1 MGSKESS
8 KTKTFDGNKLIILLL
23 DIWSESRKK
32 FESCCL
38 FPFFHRLKCLFSDL
52 LSFFLQVNSLLLA
65 TLIQERLLLGYRS
78 PDASFGDFSCLKFAY
93 DPWLS
98 FYVILISLHPS
109 DVSHRQL
116 SKFYFFFIWLSGMLT
131 PNSLWKIGGSWG
143 EILLSSN
150 LGHSTS
156 WQLHELGHFE
166 PQLKKLSIEVP
177 MIGTDEWSSIK
188 ASLAIKFWPIV
199 DFPSL
204 WGETFTSISFLS
216 YTCLK
221 NPVYLQS

>member
-1 MGSKESS
+1 MARGVEREQQDKNFRWKQIDYFVAWHLIWISEEVWELLPLPIFSS
-8 KTKTFDGNKLIILLL
+8 AQV
-23 DIWSESRKK
+23 S
-32 FESCCL
+32 L
-38 FPFFHRLKCLFSDL
+38 FRYLELFSP
-52 LSFFLQVNSLLLA
+52 SEQPSSGNSDP
-65 TLIQERLLLGYRS
+65 GYRS

-116 SKFYFFFIWLSGMLT
+116 SQFYFFFIWLSGMLT

-166 PQLKKLSIEVP
+166 PRLKKLSVEVP
-177 MIGTDEWSSIK
+177 MTGTDEWSSIE

-199 DFPSL
+199 RFPSL

-221 NPVYLQS
+221 NPAYLQS